1 MTKRNDFDKILVS
14 AIDEALN
21 SLGESVKKSIY
32 FHIEHNFKVPRD
44 RIPENLVEFQG
55 GLEEIFGEGAQ
66 YIEILIMKNLH
77 SKIGQPLRLKNKQ
90 LAFEEYVIAA
100 KEGFL
105 KKNSCARNTRKKKR
119 QFGTLTRIHIGRS

>member
-1 MTKRNDFDKILVS
+1 VTKRNDFDKILVS

-32 FHIEHNFKVPRD
+32 FHIEYNFKVPRD

-55 GLEEIFGEGAQ
+55 GLEKIFGEGAQ

-90 LAFEEYVIAA
+90 LEFEEYVIAA

-105 KKNSCARNTRKKKR
+105 KKNS
-119 QFGTLTRIHIGRS
+119 